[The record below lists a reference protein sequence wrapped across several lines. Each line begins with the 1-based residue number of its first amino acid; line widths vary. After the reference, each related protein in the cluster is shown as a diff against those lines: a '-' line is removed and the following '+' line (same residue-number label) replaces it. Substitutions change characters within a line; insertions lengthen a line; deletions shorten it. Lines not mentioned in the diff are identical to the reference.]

1 VLVKD
6 TDHLLIPTAARGG
19 GIAPSGCA
27 CCTRRTSGARTSGAR
42 ARGLP
47 PPGRKH
53 EHPVCS
59 SASAYSSASHLEKR
73 GLLHLDFTAA
83 FGVRPCQHLVPR
95 IAQEGIR

>member
-1 VLVKD
+1 MLVKD

-27 CCTRRTSGARTSGAR
+27 CCTRRTRRISGAR

-59 SASAYSSASHLEKR
+59 SASASSSASHLEKR
-73 GLLHLDFTAA
+73 GLLHLDFTVA
-83 FGVRPCQHLVPR
+83 FGVRLCQYLAPR
-95 IAQEGIR
+95 MAQEGIR